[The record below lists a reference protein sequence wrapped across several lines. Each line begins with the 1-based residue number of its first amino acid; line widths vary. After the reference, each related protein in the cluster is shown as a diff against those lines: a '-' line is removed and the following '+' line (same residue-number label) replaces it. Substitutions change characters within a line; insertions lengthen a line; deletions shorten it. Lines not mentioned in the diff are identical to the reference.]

1 MNPRRLW
8 LPFHPVLSLELQFHP
23 ERVRLPFL
31 IFPSSML
38 QKLCFKKAWP
48 EGLGFPPPPSSDSQ
62 DGSFTPGAK
71 AEINGALLLP
81 PQLADKVEVPW

>member
-1 MNPRRLW
+1 
-8 LPFHPVLSLELQFHP
+8 
-23 ERVRLPFL
+23 
-31 IFPSSML
+31 ML